1 MLNGKGLDER
11 TSLFKAMREKELE
24 LITALGGDPSP
35 QQQAIIADSVKNM
48 LYIASLDNYLMGLK
62 SLVRK
67 GKPHPVLAI
76 RTQLSAHLREN
87 LKTLGLKR
95 VSKALTVTDV
105 LNGQDEN
112 QQQRRVEAMTALT
125 TSNGQSEA
133 SDKRR
138 AENMRQDCVNA
149 WPKRFWTVC
158 ESFLLQAKGNKAAGQ
173 AWPLLLAAMPDGR
186 LRTTPHQGAAQ
197 QSGHHRVSRFVGSG
211 VSTGE
216 KAHRSLRPSIHLAS

>member
-1 MLNGKGLDER
+1 MPMSETPQLRTGKGTFAHGGPAGNKKALKHGLYAYQAMLNGKGLDER
-11 TSLFKAMREKELE
+11 TSLFKAMREKEVE

-87 LKTLGLKR
+87 LKTLGLRR

-105 LNGQDEN
+105 LNGNDEAPASQN
-112 QQQRRVEAMTALT
+112 AEAV
-125 TSNGQSEA
+125 Q
-133 SDKRR
+133 
-138 AENMRQDCVNA
+138 
-149 WPKRFWTVC
+149 
-158 ESFLLQAKGNKAAGQ
+158 
-173 AWPLLLAAMPDGR
+173 
-186 LRTTPHQGAAQ
+186 
-197 QSGHHRVSRFVGSG
+197 
-211 VSTGE
+211 
-216 KAHRSLRPSIHLAS
+216 

>member
-1 MLNGKGLDER
+1 VPFCANRNKGISPGFMDSLTDQAPQMRTRKGRFAPGGPAGNKKALKHGLYAYQAMLNGKGLDER

-105 LNGQDEN
+105 LNGHDE
-112 QQQRRVEAMTALT
+112 
-125 TSNGQSEA
+125 S
-133 SDKRR
+133 
-138 AENMRQDCVNA
+138 RQ
-149 WPKRFWTVC
+149 
-158 ESFLLQAKGNKAAGQ
+158 
-173 AWPLLLAAMPDGR
+173 
-186 LRTTPHQGAAQ
+186 
-197 QSGHHRVSRFVGSG
+197 
-211 VSTGE
+211 
-216 KAHRSLRPSIHLAS
+216 

>member
-1 MLNGKGLDER
+1 MQSDQATAVTANHKDRAGGAPPRNKNAVKHGLYAYQAMLNGKGLDER

-35 QQQAIIADSVKNM
+35 QQQAIIADTVKNM

-87 LKTLGLKR
+87 LKTLGLRR

-105 LNGQDEN
+105 LNGHDETPA
-112 QQQRRVEAMTALT
+112 RTRVGAMT
-125 TSNGQSEA
+125 
-133 SDKRR
+133 
-138 AENMRQDCVNA
+138 
-149 WPKRFWTVC
+149 P
-158 ESFLLQAKGNKAAGQ
+158 
-173 AWPLLLAAMPDGR
+173 
-186 LRTTPHQGAAQ
+186 
-197 QSGHHRVSRFVGSG
+197 
-211 VSTGE
+211 
-216 KAHRSLRPSIHLAS
+216 

>member
-1 MLNGKGLDER
+1 MDSVTDQALQTRTGKGRFAPGGPSGNKKALKHGLYAYQAMLNGKGLDER

-87 LKTLGLKR
+87 LKTLGLRR

-105 LNGQDEN
+105 LNGHDE
-112 QQQRRVEAMTALT
+112 
-125 TSNGQSEA
+125 SA
-133 SDKRR
+133 SKSR
-138 AENMRQDCVNA
+138 
-149 WPKRFWTVC
+149 
-158 ESFLLQAKGNKAAGQ
+158 
-173 AWPLLLAAMPDGR
+173 R
-186 LRTTPHQGAAQ
+186 LRRCSEQ
-197 QSGHHRVSRFVGSG
+197 
-211 VSTGE
+211 
-216 KAHRSLRPSIHLAS
+216 RSAPIVRCPVVND

>member
-11 TSLFKAMREKELE
+11 TSLFKAMRDKELE
-24 LITALGGDPSP
+24 LITASGGDPSP
-35 QQQAIIADSVKNM
+35 QQQAIADSVKNM

-87 LKTLGLKR
+87 FKTLGLRR

-112 QQQRRVEAMTALT
+112 QQQPEL
-125 TSNGQSEA
+125 
-133 SDKRR
+133 
-138 AENMRQDCVNA
+138 RQ
-149 WPKRFWTVC
+149 
-158 ESFLLQAKGNKAAGQ
+158 
-173 AWPLLLAAMPDGR
+173 
-186 LRTTPHQGAAQ
+186 
-197 QSGHHRVSRFVGSG
+197 
-211 VSTGE
+211 
-216 KAHRSLRPSIHLAS
+216 

>member
-11 TSLFKAMREKELE
+11 TSLFKAMCEKELE

-67 GKPHPVLAI
+67 GKPQPVLTI

-95 VSKALTVTDV
+95 VSKTLTVTDV
-105 LNGQDEN
+105 LNGQDEAAATQN
-112 QQQRRVEAMTALT
+112 
-125 TSNGQSEA
+125 
-133 SDKRR
+133 
-138 AENMRQDCVNA
+138 AEG
-149 WPKRFWTVC
+149 
-158 ESFLLQAKGNKAAGQ
+158 LQ
-173 AWPLLLAAMPDGR
+173 
-186 LRTTPHQGAAQ
+186 
-197 QSGHHRVSRFVGSG
+197 
-211 VSTGE
+211 
-216 KAHRSLRPSIHLAS
+216 

>member
-1 MLNGKGLDER
+1 VQSDQVTAVTANHKDRAGGAPPRNKNAVKHGLYAYQAMLNGKGLDER
-11 TSLFKAMREKELE
+11 TSLFKAMREKEVE

-87 LKTLGLKR
+87 LKTLGLRR

-105 LNGQDEN
+105 LNGNDEAPASQN
-112 QQQRRVEAMTALT
+112 AEAV
-125 TSNGQSEA
+125 Q
-133 SDKRR
+133 
-138 AENMRQDCVNA
+138 
-149 WPKRFWTVC
+149 
-158 ESFLLQAKGNKAAGQ
+158 
-173 AWPLLLAAMPDGR
+173 
-186 LRTTPHQGAAQ
+186 
-197 QSGHHRVSRFVGSG
+197 
-211 VSTGE
+211 
-216 KAHRSLRPSIHLAS
+216 